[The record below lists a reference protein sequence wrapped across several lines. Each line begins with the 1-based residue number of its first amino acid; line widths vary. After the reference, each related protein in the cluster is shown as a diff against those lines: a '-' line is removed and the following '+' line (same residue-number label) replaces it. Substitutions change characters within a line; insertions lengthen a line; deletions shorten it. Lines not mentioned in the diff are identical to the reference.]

1 MVEVVDGGRT
11 VATVRIE
18 GDVPGLFLVDAVAR
32 LTLAARRLGWTLR
45 VTDEEVR
52 DLLALAGLETC
63 GQPER
68 REQPAVEVE
77 EVVQPHEPP
86 A

>member
-1 MVEVVDGGRT
+1 MVEVVDGEVT

-18 GDVPGLFLVDAVAR
+18 GAVPGLFLVDAVAR
-32 LTLAARRLGWTLR
+32 LTLAARRLGWSLR
-45 VTDEEVR
+45 VTDDVR
-52 DLLALAGLETC
+52 ELLALSGLEAC

-68 REQPAVEVE
+68 REQRGVD
-77 EVVQPHEPP
+77 EVVQPDDPP